1 MSHPVVPTD
10 FPTDPAPE
18 FGDIHTTNEGARWE
32 FCEIGWVKR
41 EIVLNHTNPI
51 WTARPS

>member
-41 EIVLNHTNPI
+41 EIVLNHVNPI
-51 WTARPS
+51 WAARPV